1 MPTRWSM
8 ASAWSNSRR
17 SLAADSRLPADRGSR
32 VRYLVSSTVSPSPAS
47 SGRPDSALT
56 DSFLLQRRG
65 SVATVSEIAQDRPHL
80 CPLQRPRPYPGHP
93 RLRAHLRRA
102 RGRCLDQRPLRRLYE
117 KTTIVR
123 DVKRNKAT
131 YRDQRVVLAVHV
143 SQAWVEWQ
151 DGWRMAAIQFSPL
164 AEG

>member
-1 MPTRWSM
+1 
-8 ASAWSNSRR
+8 
-17 SLAADSRLPADRGSR
+17 
-32 VRYLVSSTVSPSPAS
+32 
-47 SGRPDSALT
+47 
-56 DSFLLQRRG
+56 
-65 SVATVSEIAQDRPHL
+65 
-80 CPLQRPRPYPGHP
+80 
-93 RLRAHLRRA
+93 
-102 RGRCLDQRPLRRLYE
+102 LDQRPLRRLYE